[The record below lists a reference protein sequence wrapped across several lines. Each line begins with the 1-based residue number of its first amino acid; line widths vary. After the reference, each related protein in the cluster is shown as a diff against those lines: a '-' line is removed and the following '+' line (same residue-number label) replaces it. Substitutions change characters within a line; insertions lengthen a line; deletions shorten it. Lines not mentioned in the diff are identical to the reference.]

1 MSITTAETSPYK
13 GLTNG
18 ELFYNNYYAMNSQG
32 GLQRAKSPEA
42 TLAPQ
47 RWYLKIENKDGS
59 PMKDDE
65 YFAAEVRVL
74 GASDDEEVTGIS
86 DMETQSVETESATY
100 RLLLAEVHRA
110 TGNKGKFQKTLELAK
125 SVAVYPFHKKMIG
138 EVEK

>member
-1 MSITTAETSPYK
+1 
-13 GLTNG
+13 
-18 ELFYNNYYAMNSQG
+18 MNSQG

-86 DMETQSVETESATY
+86 DMETQSAETESATY
-100 RLLLAEVHRA
+100 RLDGQRVTNIQQPGLYVTR
-110 TGNKGKFQKTLELAK
+110 GQRIMVK
-125 SVAVYPFHKKMIG
+125 
-138 EVEK
+138 